1 MSKKTDH
8 TPISHNFARIGGEIE
23 CVFIKYVGS
32 KGLKCECQSY
42 FSPVSGIGNV
52 SSNSYVR

>member
-32 KGLKCECQSY
+32 KGLIAEKSCIVVFYMHLCFLAS
-42 FSPVSGIGNV
+42 
-52 SSNSYVR
+52 